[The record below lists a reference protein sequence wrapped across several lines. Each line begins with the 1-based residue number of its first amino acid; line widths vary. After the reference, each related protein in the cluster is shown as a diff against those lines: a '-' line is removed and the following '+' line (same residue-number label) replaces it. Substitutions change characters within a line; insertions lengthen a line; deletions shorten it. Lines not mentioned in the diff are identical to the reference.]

1 MSGPS
6 GGRVLALLGICL
18 VLNGRFADSATGE
31 PHWSYTG
38 PHGQE
43 HWKETYPICG
53 GDNQSPVDVRTDAT
67 RLVPDLPPVSVLG
80 YDAPS
85 QTTYNMTN
93 NGHTLFV
100 KLPPGM
106 EMSGGGLPWRYEA
119 VQFHLHWGSVG
130 RQRGSEHYVDGV
142 QYAAEIHIV
151 HFNKEKYKS
160 MDEAMKKVDGLAVLG
175 VLVEVGPRDNEVF
188 TVLMKELGKVK
199 YSGQQTV
206 VQAFSLLSLLP
217 KELGHFFRYNG
228 SLTTPGC
235 DETVT
240 WTLLHKPIEVSVA
253 QLTTLTTGLTST
265 EASAPVASTLENNF
279 RFPQPLGQRKI
290 LTSFPLPSQRP
301 KGLRVGDILAI
312 IFGILFVICF
322 VVLVI
327 YCFSQRRKTSRQSAT
342 KRDVIYKP
350 AANHDGVQI

>member
-175 VLVEVGPRDNEVF
+175 VLVEVINGETSNSNCKCCGF
-188 TVLMKELGKVK
+188 TLQHTG
-199 YSGQQTV
+199 QTV

-290 LTSFPLPSQRP
+290 LTSFPLPSQS
-301 KGLRVGDILAI
+301 DILAI